1 MKKIN
6 LILGILIFVLSS
18 CSDSSNSSSLDSD
31 NYDTK
36 EERVEVLKKEI
47 KSFSDFENAEF
58 KLFNVNGFSN
68 SRTTVPG
75 ASSWDYK
82 FAIKVNTLDVNKWI
96 NGMIEVETDEHNAPW
111 IKEIIQ
117 QRQNEWITNSEP
129 KLYTRNADNVMVIVH
144 HPEGIIF
151 KRVINN

>member
-18 CSDSSNSSSLDSD
+18 CSDSSRLDSD
-31 NYDTK
+31 NYETK

-47 KSFSDFENAEF
+47 KSFSEFENAEF

-75 ASSWDYK
+75 ASSWDY
-82 FAIKVNTLDVNKWI
+82 
-96 NGMIEVETDEHNAPW
+96 
-111 IKEIIQ
+111 
-117 QRQNEWITNSEP
+117 
-129 KLYTRNADNVMVIVH
+129 
-144 HPEGIIF
+144 
-151 KRVINN
+151 